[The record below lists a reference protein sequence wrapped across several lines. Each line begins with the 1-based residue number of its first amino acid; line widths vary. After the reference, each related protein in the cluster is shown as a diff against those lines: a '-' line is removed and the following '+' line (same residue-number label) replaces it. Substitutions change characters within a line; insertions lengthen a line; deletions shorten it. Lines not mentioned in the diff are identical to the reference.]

1 MNQERGLIL
10 SNIDS
15 ALADYGTRHGSLRA
29 KFTSANTCQMLK
41 FNAAKPRDILSLQNW
56 VNGSAC
62 LAREETA
69 YLTRGDDLFCSASPN
84 ESCIKATENWL
95 EDNIIHFYKGFRKVS
110 TLIVL
115 GPSFNLS

>member
-1 MNQERGLIL
+1 
-10 SNIDS
+10 
-15 ALADYGTRHGSLRA
+15 
-29 KFTSANTCQMLK
+29 MLK

-84 ESCIKATENWL
+84 ESCIKATEDWL